1 MLEQFTDE
9 ADRSDYDAPV
19 RRRRR
24 GRRVLAAVLSLL
36 LLLLAGTA
44 GFVWFLNSKL
54 SNIAQDDL
62 LPTTAAGGTTGGD
75 GGDAGGKPLV
85 TGMGENYLII
95 GSDARPGDT
104 FSRSDVIIIAHV
116 TEKKDKVY
124 LMHFP
129 RDLYVSI
136 PGKGKDKIN
145 AAFAYGGS
153 PLLVRTLQG
162 MLGVKIDHA
171 AKIDFHGFM
180 NMTDAVGGV
189 RVWAE
194 EASDEGT
201 FQVVKGWND
210 LTGAQALDFVRERKS
225 LSEGDISR
233 GRRQLAF
240 IKALMVKT
248 LSPGVL
254 LNPVKLSH
262 FMEAATSNLVVDRG
276 ITPKFMRAQ
285 AMSLRDLRADDIVFI
300 TAPFTGFGTAPNGG
314 AIDIVD
320 ERRMEELGLALQS
333 DDVAGYL
340 ANDK

>member
-24 GRRVLAAVLSLL
+24 GRRVLAVVLSLL

-171 AKIDFHGFM
+171 AKIDFQGFM

-201 FQVVKGWND
+201 FQVVK
-210 LTGAQALDFVRERKS
+210 TS
-225 LSEGDISR
+225 P
-233 GRRQLAF
+233 GRRPWTSCAN
-240 IKALMVKT
+240 ASR
-248 LSPGVL
+248 SP
-254 LNPVKLSH
+254 K
-262 FMEAATSNLVVDRG
+262 ATSPVAAGNWRL
-276 ITPKFMRAQ
+276 
-285 AMSLRDLRADDIVFI
+285 LR
-300 TAPFTGFGTAPNGG
+300 P
-314 AIDIVD
+314 
-320 ERRMEELGLALQS
+320 
-333 DDVAGYL
+333 
-340 ANDK
+340 

>member
-1 MLEQFTDE
+1 MP
-9 ADRSDYDAPV
+9 S
-19 RRRRR
+19 
-24 GRRVLAAVLSLL
+24 GGK
-36 LLLLAGTA
+36 GTA
-44 GFVWFLNSKL
+44 PSFV
-54 SNIAQDDL
+54 
-62 LPTTAAGGTTGGD
+62 
-75 GGDAGGKPLV
+75 
-85 TGMGENYLII
+85 
-95 GSDARPGDT
+95 
-104 FSRSDVIIIAHV
+104 
-116 TEKKDKVY
+116 
-124 LMHFP
+124 
-129 RDLYVSI
+129 
-136 PGKGKDKIN
+136 
-145 AAFAYGGS
+145 
-153 PLLVRTLQG
+153 
-162 MLGVKIDHA
+162 
-171 AKIDFHGFM
+171 
-180 NMTDAVGGV
+180 
-189 RVWAE
+189 VWAVKDP
-194 EASDEGT
+194 SSGNLDRI
-201 FQVVKGWND
+201 QVVKGWND